1 MFTWINHNSLY
12 ILIFIFPF
20 VISTFTYF
28 YISKNRLFILLL
40 FISLTTFFI
49 LVRLIFAP
57 QEPSQQEKIELSS
70 IEQKGKIVVQFFSP
84 NCLGC
89 VLSERAINNFKNTY
103 SEEFKV
109 IQINIADDDYSDM
122 VKKYNVSV
130 VPTFIYF
137 NDGIVVESYKGTLR
151 SSEDLYKKFTIQ

>member
-137 NDGIVVESYKGTLR
+137 DDGIVVESYKGTLR

>member
-28 YISKNRLFILLL
+28 YISKNRLFILLI
-40 FISLTTFFI
+40 FISLTAFFI

-70 IEQKGKIVVQFFSP
+70 SLIQPVKEIKS
-84 NCLGC
+84 LG
-89 VLSERAINNFKNTY
+89 V
-103 SEEFKV
+103 FKV
-109 IQINIADDDYSDM
+109 ILNLHSEIQSQISIKVISQENT
-122 VKKYNVSV
+122 K
-130 VPTFIYF
+130 
-137 NDGIVVESYKGTLR
+137 
-151 SSEDLYKKFTIQ
+151 

>member
-28 YISKNRLFILLL
+28 YISKNRLFVLLL

-137 NDGIVVESYKGTLR
+137 DDGIVVESYKGTLR

>member
-57 QEPSQQEKIELSS
+57 QEQSQQEKIEISS

-89 VLSERAINNFKNTY
+89 VLSERAINNFKKTY

-137 NDGIVVESYKGTLR
+137 DDGIAVESYKGTLR
-151 SSEDLYKKFTIQ
+151 SSEALYKKFTIQ

>member
-28 YISKNRLFILLL
+28 YISKNRLFILLI
-40 FISLTTFFI
+40 FISLTAFFI

-70 IEQKGKIVVQFFSP
+70 IEQNGKIVVQFFSP

-89 VLSERAINNFKNTY
+89 VLSEIAINNLRKHIQKN
-103 SEEFKV
+103 
-109 IQINIADDDYSDM
+109 
-122 VKKYNVSV
+122 
-130 VPTFIYF
+130 
-137 NDGIVVESYKGTLR
+137 LR
-151 SSEDLYKKFTIQ
+151 

>member
-1 MFTWINHNSLY
+1 M
-12 ILIFIFPF
+12 
-20 VISTFTYF
+20 
-28 YISKNRLFILLL
+28 
-40 FISLTTFFI
+40 
-49 LVRLIFAP
+49 IFAP

-70 IEQKGKIVVQFFSP
+70 IEQNGKIVVQFFSP

-89 VLSERAINNFKNTY
+89 VLSERAINNFKKTY

-109 IQINIADDDYSDM
+109 IQINIADNDYSDM

>member
-28 YISKNRLFILLL
+28 YISKNRLFVLLL